1 MAQIAKVLALTGNAY
16 VVGTDGLL
24 RPLKVGDQ
32 IEKGEI
38 VRTAEGARVEL
49 MMADGQTV
57 AVAPDVNVRV
67 DESMVQA
74 DNRPTT
80 PESAVQAA
88 TVDAVIQALDRG
100 DDLNQTLEAAAA
112 GLGSGAESGGDATFV
127 RLLRIVEPV
136 DPLAYN
142 YALSPLPTVQTAN
155 SAVLPETIEQP
166 VITVS
171 VTDEP
176 LPQDTDGPVSVSP
189 EVIALSASGMQVIEG
204 TDAGTKVVNFLFT
217 LDKVAPADITIT
229 FVVRPGSATA
239 EVDFADGAIGT
250 PVTMIIPAGVNGFVV
265 PVNIVTDAGVEGNE
279 TFNIQLLSAN
289 GATLGNTTAEVTIID
304 DDIALTSAVSEVDET
319 DGLDQVSGNLTVN
332 YSGSGSTPV
341 ISLKADD
348 ATWDPDTRTLTD
360 DNGAW
365 QIVMANNGAYTFTQL
380 KAMNHPLIANS
391 DDAVEVKISATVVTS
406 LEVNGQITTSIATGE
421 IVVTVRDDGPTVT
434 LQTDPVTVSAMLDET
449 GGLGTVTT
457 SASAISGMFA
467 SSVFGQD
474 GEGTASYQ
482 LNANNGVAT
491 GLYLTS
497 DPEHAHE
504 IKLVK
509 ISDIQYE
516 GWSDGNTSTG
526 VKAFTIGING
536 LTGAVTVTQ
545 NAALDHPLGGG
556 EHDDSV
562 VLEGNATVWV
572 SLVVSDADGDTA
584 QAGSPSASALSIIF
598 KDDGPS
604 LTVTSDSSAAASLA
618 LNLDE
623 TAGSTDRYATGET
636 TDTAINDDASSTIAR
651 QITTLSG
658 GLSSLF
664 SISASTGADG
674 GTVASS
680 GTLSLQLLGAT
691 AGKVATT
698 LSTVDG
704 GMVSLEMSGSDVLG
718 KDSLGHTVLSIS
730 IVSNQLQVTLLEPLN
745 HATDGSTAYDEV
757 LSLWTVGTGTALQL
771 QYSVTQTD
779 ADGDSI
785 TRSDSVNIASTNAGA
800 LSFDDDGPTLTVT
813 NPYEMAFNFVSPAAS
828 SPVSGTYTF
837 SSGADTA
844 TFGTSFGASTA
855 LAWNNKPTGY
865 TFVQTDS
872 TWDGTTDHS
881 LTWTAKNQSGVSQ
894 FQVTVDDSGHY
905 QFQLLAP
912 IGPSISSTGNLMA
925 GISGGSGLDF
935 YDFAASNFGGAF
947 ILRVDGLKKDGSSY
961 VDSTV
966 TISAT
971 ELGVA
976 GNTLQPGTDKL
987 VLSVLPQTG
996 FEDASIAKIYM
1007 SMADTGGLKAGD
1019 SFTYEVLY
1027 ADGSSQTYTESVP
1040 DDLVNTGNPGVVVF
1054 DNFDPSRVVSSIQLW
1069 TTGGGNTWK
1078 VDGFSV
1084 DYYKNISANDAN
1096 YSFTLTG
1103 QDGDGDTTSA
1113 SFGVAVGVGTA
1124 GNDQLIG
1131 GSGVDHMSAG
1141 AGDDNIFGGKG
1152 DDVID
1157 GGSGNDTIQ
1166 GGIGNDTMT
1175 GGLGADVFKWTLGD
1189 VGTLVSPALDTVD
1202 FNAAQGDSLDLRDL
1216 LSNEHSGVL
1225 AFNLT
1230 DYIAFGQDANGKL
1243 LLSIDPDGT
1252 GAGGVTQKIV
1262 LDNYG
1267 GTGVSLDA
1275 AKQALWAD
1283 IGGTGTLA
1291 THSDPN
1297 ADLIKQLVAHGNVNT
1312 SI

>member
-604 LTVTSDSSAAASLA
+604 LPVTSDSSAAASLA